1 MSTRTTGKRETVEER
16 CEARIRASWKRKGM
30 KVSVTPY
37 FAALPVS
44 HIRAELQRVARQVR
58 KLDMKLI
65 NSPVVLRRDVLAL
78 LKEAGR

>member
-1 MSTRTTGKRETVEER
+1 MSTRTTGKRETLGER

-44 HIRAELQRVARQVR
+44 HVRAELQRVARQVR
-58 KLDMKLI
+58 KLEGVGAFVYK
-65 NSPVVLRRDVLAL
+65 RDVLAL
-78 LKEAGR
+78 LREAQR